1 MYSSIK
7 KYRISQTRQKMIN
20 SAYNVT
26 NNNFINKIIEL
37 IDSLFNIILSLLSKI
52 SNLNPFKNNSQVN
65 DVENSNENFTQLFNE
80 YGNNENFK
88 NIENTWINDYLG
100 SLDNDL
106 NNNKNEET
114 DLP

>member
-1 MYSSIK
+1 
-7 KYRISQTRQKMIN
+7 MIN

-37 IDSLFNIILSLLSKI
+37 IYSLFNIILSVLSKI
-52 SNLNPFKNNSQVN
+52 NNLNPFKNNSQAN
-65 DVENSNENFTQLFNE
+65 DVENSNENFTQLFKE

-106 NNNKNEET
+106 NINKNEET
-114 DLP
+114 QLP